1 LACRGYECVIIM
13 PDDGQF
19 GPVALFISALCPAG
33 LTRAPAFAVA
43 MEKVHMLEALGAKVE
58 RVRPASIIDERQFVN
73 LARSRALAFG
83 QTVLTSLPDVVD
95 VMAGGEDAAGPPTPA
110 GSSARA
116 VEGEGE
122 KEVLRPSANGSDLDL
137 SEVYGTLDGRGRR
150 RVVDLAA
157 NGGADRGETYGETN
171 ESVASV
177 KREADLVVSDRAA
190 GLEGW
195 KTGEA
200 ARGFFADQFENP
212 ANHAAHYTTT
222 GPEIWRQLNG
232 RLDAFVSGAGT
243 GGTLSGVGRFLK
255 EASSAGRTPVKVVLS
270 DPEGSGLYNKVRGR
284 PSQSIRALASF
295 CSLSLSLLSHAR
307 ARPADL

>member
-1 LACRGYECVIIM
+1 MVSVRL
-13 PDDGQF
+13 D
-19 GPVALFISALCPAG
+19 
-33 LTRAPAFAVA
+33 AFAAATSSAIQLTSSPFYPESVA

-83 QTVLTSLPDVVD
+83 QTVLTSLPDIVD
-95 VMAGGEDAAGPPTPA
+95 TTATEDSTGPLTPVGSDGIRSA
-110 GSSARA
+110 GS
-116 VEGEGE
+116 E
-122 KEVLRPSANGSDLDL
+122 LRPSANGSSIDL

-150 RVVDLAA
+150 RVVAVDA
-157 NGGADRGETYGETN
+157 NGGVDRGETYGETN
-171 ESVASV
+171 ETVASV

-195 KTGEA
+195 KSGEG

-232 RLDAFVSGAGT
+232 QLDAFVSGAGT
-243 GGTLSGVGRFLK
+243 GGTLSGVGKYLK
-255 EASSAGRTPVKVVLS
+255 EASSGGRTAGTIKIVLS
-270 DPEGSGLYNKVRGR
+270 DPEGSGLYNKVGAKE
-284 PSQSIRALASF
+284 PTVTWPP
-295 CSLSLSLLSHAR
+295 HG
-307 ARPADL
+307 

>member
-1 LACRGYECVIIM
+1 
-13 PDDGQF
+13 
-19 GPVALFISALCPAG
+19 
-33 LTRAPAFAVA
+33 
-43 MEKVHMLEALGAKVE
+43 MLEALGAKVE

-95 VMAGGEDAAGPPTPA
+95 MTANEDSTGPSTPA
-110 GSSARA
+110 T
-116 VEGEGE
+116 GEIGE
-122 KEVLRPSANGSDLDL
+122 ELRPSANGSNIDL

-150 RVVDLAA
+150 RVVVVDA

-177 KREADLVVSDRAA
+177 KREANLVVSDRAS

-243 GGTLSGVGRFLK
+243 GGTLSGVGKYLK
-255 EASSAGRTPVKVVLS
+255 EVSSAGGAAGDRSKPAAATGTIKVILS
-270 DPEGSGLYNKVRGR
+270 DPEGSGLYNKVRLNPALR
-284 PSQSIRALASF
+284 PFSRGPRSDPPLSCRLLAWQVKF
-295 CSLSLSLLSHAR
+295 GVMFDRKEREGTKRRHQVDTVVEGIGINR
-307 ARPADL
+307 VRPP